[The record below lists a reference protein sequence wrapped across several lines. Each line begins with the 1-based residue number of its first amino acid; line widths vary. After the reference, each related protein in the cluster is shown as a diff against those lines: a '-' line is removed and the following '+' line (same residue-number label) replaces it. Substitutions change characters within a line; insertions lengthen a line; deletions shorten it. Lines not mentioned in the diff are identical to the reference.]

1 MKKITKKEKINL
13 LENIDGN
20 VTWFNL
26 NEVKIFKSI
35 VSDITKIQPYFKL
48 VSGLPDD
55 TFIHQGMVLSDRIL
69 YDIPLPVRTHVG

>member
-35 VSDITKIQPYFKL
+35 VSDITKIKE
-48 VSGLPDD
+48 
-55 TFIHQGMVLSDRIL
+55 
-69 YDIPLPVRTHVG
+69 